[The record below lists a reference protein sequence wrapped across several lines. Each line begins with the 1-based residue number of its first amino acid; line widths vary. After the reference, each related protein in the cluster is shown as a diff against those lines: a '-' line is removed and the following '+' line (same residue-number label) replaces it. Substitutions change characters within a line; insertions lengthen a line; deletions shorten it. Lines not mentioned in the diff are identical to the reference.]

1 MIVSFLFFIMFD
13 GANIWNNNEI
23 TKKSGRNIS
32 KYGCA
37 ASIMRQMIIWL
48 GWIALDLE
56 HAVLET
62 V

>member
-1 MIVSFLFFIMFD
+1 MFD